1 MKGNKAFSAAGLAE
15 CRQQYFRVRPQ
26 DIEVAEGGTAV
37 IACEV
42 GNREGR
48 VQWTKDGLTLGKES
62 SFLGEL
68 GRGEDSNARLCDCVA
83 TSPYIRYPLLLLGD
97 IKRLAGTGKK
107 LQYSGKR
114 FCKAKYS

>member
-1 MKGNKAFSAAGLAE
+1 ME

-48 VQWTKDGLTLGKES
+48 VQWTRDGLTLGKDS
-62 SFLGEL
+62 SLLGEL
-68 GRGEDSNARLCDCVA
+68 GRGDGSNVRLRDYLTFGIPC
-83 TSPYIRYPLLLLGD
+83 SYLIRG
-97 IKRLAGTGKK
+97 ASA
-107 LQYSGKR
+107 SG
-114 FCKAKYS
+114 

>member
-1 MKGNKAFSAAGLAE
+1 M
-15 CRQQYFRVRPQ
+15 RPQ

-62 SFLGEL
+62 SLLGEL
-68 GRGEDSNARLCDCVA
+68 GREDGSNVRLRDYLKYGILC
-83 TSPYIRYPLLLLGD
+83 SYLIR
-97 IKRLAGTGKK
+97 A
-107 LQYSGKR
+107 SG
-114 FCKAKYS
+114 

>member
-1 MKGNKAFSAAGLAE
+1 MAE

-48 VQWTKDGLTLGKES
+48 VQWTKDGLTLGK
-62 SFLGEL
+62 
-68 GRGEDSNARLCDCVA
+68 D
-83 TSPYIRYPLLLLGD
+83 Y
-97 IKRLAGTGKK
+97 
-107 LQYSGKR
+107 
-114 FCKAKYS
+114 

>member
-1 MKGNKAFSAAGLAE
+1 MKGNKTFSAAGLAE

-48 VQWTKDGLTLGKES
+48 VQWTKDGLTLGKDS
-62 SFLGEL
+62 SLLGEL
-68 GRGEDSNARLCDCVA
+68 GREDGSYARLREYA
-83 TSPYIRYPLLLLGD
+83 ASSPHIGRDNG
-97 IKRLAGTGKK
+97 RGKK
-107 LQYSGKR
+107 VQ
-114 FCKAKYS
+114 

>member
-1 MKGNKAFSAAGLAE
+1 MPFPFLTYPLSIAYPLIWTDYPDLSLVSGSAS

-48 VQWTKDGLTLGKES
+48 VQWTKDGLTLGK
-62 SFLGEL
+62 
-68 GRGEDSNARLCDCVA
+68 
-83 TSPYIRYPLLLLGD
+83 
-97 IKRLAGTGKK
+97 
-107 LQYSGKR
+107 
-114 FCKAKYS
+114 

>member
-1 MKGNKAFSAAGLAE
+1 ME

-48 VQWTKDGLTLGKES
+48 VQWTKDGLTLGEREKNCL
-62 SFLGEL
+62 FHFW
-68 GRGEDSNARLCDCVA
+68 
-83 TSPYIRYPLLLLGD
+83 
-97 IKRLAGTGKK
+97 GKN
-107 LQYSGKR
+107 L
-114 FCKAKYS
+114 F

>member
-1 MKGNKAFSAAGLAE
+1 MVE

-48 VQWTKDGLTLGKES
+48 VQWTKDGLTLGEEG
-62 SFLGEL
+62 F
-68 GRGEDSNARLCDCVA
+68 
-83 TSPYIRYPLLLLGD
+83 
-97 IKRLAGTGKK
+97 
-107 LQYSGKR
+107 
-114 FCKAKYS
+114 

>member
-1 MKGNKAFSAAGLAE
+1 MRRAAMTVQSIYGCSIERECFTLSGAAE

-48 VQWTKDGLTLGKES
+48 VQWTRDGLTLGKAR
-62 SFLGEL
+62 
-68 GRGEDSNARLCDCVA
+68 GRREAL
-83 TSPYIRYPLLLLGD
+83 
-97 IKRLAGTGKK
+97 
-107 LQYSGKR
+107 
-114 FCKAKYS
+114 